1 MPDSLLSILIPWF
14 IVSIGAVVSPGP
26 VSAAV
31 ITEAPRQGWR
41 VGPLVSVGHSI
52 LELIVVIL
60 LGIGLSAG
68 MASPPIQRAIAFVG
82 GLVLLAMGA
91 GYVLAAGRGTMRLPA
106 PDAAAPRQTPA
117 RLVGL
122 GVLMTASNPF
132 WYAWWVTVA
141 PAYLAQAQAFGQ
153 AGLAAFYLGHISADF
168 TWNTAVAGAT
178 HAGRRWLTD
187 GRYRALIGLVGV
199 FMGYLGVRFLLAALG
214 GPSG

>member
-1 MPDSLLSILIPWF
+1 MSDSLLGILIPWF
-14 IVSIGAVVSPGP
+14 IASIGAVVSPGP

-31 ITEAPRQGWR
+31 ISEAPRQGWR

-52 LELIVVIL
+52 LELIVVVL

-91 GYVLAAGRGTMRLPA
+91 GYLLAAGRGTMRLPD
-106 PDAAAPRQTPA
+106 PDAAAPRRTPL

-122 GVLMTASNPF
+122 GILMTATNPF

-141 PAYLAQAQAFGQ
+141 AAYLAQVQAFGR
-153 AGLAAFYLGHISADF
+153 AAVVAFYLGHISADF
-168 TWNTAVAGAT
+168 TWNTALAAAT
-178 HAGRRWLTD
+178 GAGRRWLTG
-187 GRYRALIGLVGV
+187 GRYRALIAVVGA
-199 FMGYLGVRFLLAALG
+199 FMGYLGIRFLLAALLGPG
-214 GPSG
+214 G

>member
-1 MPDSLLSILIPWF
+1 MSDSLLSVLIPWF

-31 ITEAPRQGWR
+31 ISEAPRQGWR

-52 LELIVVIL
+52 LELILVVL

-68 MASPPIQRAIAFVG
+68 LASPPIQRAIAFVG

-91 GYVLAAGRGTMRLPA
+91 GYLLAAGRGTMRLPD
-106 PDAAAPRQTPA
+106 PDAAAPRRTPM

-122 GVLMTASNPF
+122 GILMTASNPF

-141 PAYLAQAQAFGQ
+141 AAYLAQVRAFGG
-153 AGLAAFYLGHISADF
+153 AAVAAFYLG
-168 TWNTAVAGAT
+168 
-178 HAGRRWLTD
+178 
-187 GRYRALIGLVGV
+187 
-199 FMGYLGVRFLLAALG
+199 
-214 GPSG
+214 